1 MKKIVIVDF
10 DLKSAYQLK
19 PILENINFQV
29 HIVNSIELANSLLK
43 KISPSLV
50 IIDVMM
56 EGEYNGLVLAKQ
68 L

>member
-19 PILENINFQV
+19 PILENNNFQV
-29 HIVNSIELANSLLK
+29 HIVNTIELANSLLK